1 MNFQQAIIVITVI
14 LASMLQLIDTSIVNV
29 TLGQMMGNL
38 GATLGDVSWVI
49 TAYAVANV
57 VMIALSGWC
66 GAYFGR
72 KRYFAAS
79 ILVFTLASIGCAM
92 ATNVWVL
99 VFFRFVQGLGGGGLL
114 STSQAIMIETFPREK
129 MGLANAIYGMGVVI
143 GPTIGPA
150 LGGWITDHLS
160 WPWVFYVNLPL
171 GLVAL
176 IMTLNFIHEPEDAPP
191 KMGMD
196 WLGLALLVVGIS
208 SLQIVLERGADED
221 WFSSKWIL
229 GLSFAAVIGCVWFVR
244 HSWNNAK
251 AVMHLGLFKD
261 RNFALGAILNTI
273 LGFGL
278 FGSVFI
284 IPVFCQSFLHFSA
297 MQTGLLLV
305 PGSLATAFAMP
316 FIGKM
321 MQKQVAPQPLT
332 ALGFIGF
339 AWFSWELASLTSQTG
354 QDDFMLPLLVRGV
367 AMGLLFIP
375 LNVISLANLHGRE
388 MAQGTGMTNMV
399 RQLGGSIGV
408 AFMSTFL
415 DNRTEVHLSR
425 LNEWLSESRFEVQER
440 MQMLIA
446 GFVSKGAG
454 PWEAKQKTLAIL
466 AGQLKMQAALMA
478 YNDAFWLM
486 AVIFVLCLP
495 VVFFFA
501 PMAKKGS
508 KVKVEMHGE

>member
-1 MNFQQAIIVITVI
+1 MNFQQAIIVITVV

-66 GAYFGR
+66 GNYFGR

-79 ILVFTLASIGCAM
+79 ILVFTLASLGCAM
-92 ATNVWVL
+92 AENVWVL

-114 STSQAIMIETFPREK
+114 STSQAILIETFPREK

-171 GLVAL
+171 GLVAFL
-176 IMTLNFIHEPEDAPP
+176 MTLNFIHEPTDAPP
-191 KMGMD
+191 RQSMD
-196 WLGLALLVVGIS
+196 WLGLILLVVGVS
-208 SLQIVLERGADED
+208 SLQIVLERGAEED
-221 WFSSKWIL
+221 WFDSKWIL
-229 GLSFAAVIGCVWFVR
+229 GLSFAAVIGCIWFVR
-244 HSWNNAK
+244 HSWNNVR
-251 AVMHLGLFKD
+251 AVMNLNLFKD
-261 RNFALGAILNTI
+261 RNFSLGAILNLI

-297 MQTGLLLV
+297 MQTGMLLV

-321 MQKQVAPQPLT
+321 MQRQVPAQPLT
-332 ALGFIGF
+332 AIGFLGF
-339 AWFSWELASLTSQTG
+339 AWFSWVLAGLTSATG

-375 LNVISLANLHGRE
+375 LNVISLANLQGRD

-415 DNRTEVHLSR
+415 TQRTEIHTARLS
-425 LNEWLSESRFEVQER
+425 EWLSDARFEVQQR
-440 MQMLIA
+440 LQILVAGMQ
-446 GFVSKGAG
+446 SKGIA
-454 PWEAKQKTLAIL
+454 PWEAKQKAIATLG
-466 AGQLKMQAALMA
+466 GQLKMQAALMA

-486 AVIFVLCLP
+486 AVLFVLCLP
-495 VVFFFA
+495 VVFFFT
-501 PMAKKGS
+501 PPKKAS
-508 KVKVEMHGE
+508 KVKVEMHAE